1 MAPASSPA
9 PASKWLFSVVY
20 VLFFSSFFF
29 VFNPPPNFF
38 VGGIHHCGL
47 NASGLGKLAQ
57 IRAGVWALLSYT
69 VQGTLWVSPNVRNTK
84 TKLNLQSSIAFL
96 FWMIVGQMSIFT

>member
-1 MAPASSPA
+1 MASVPEMQQLHTNRPLINRRDGSVAPMAPASSPA

-47 NASGLGKLAQ
+47 NASGLGKLA
-57 IRAGVWALLSYT
+57 
-69 VQGTLWVSPNVRNTK
+69 
-84 TKLNLQSSIAFL
+84 
-96 FWMIVGQMSIFT
+96 